1 MGNNRRMEEPRPEE
15 NVKLSLHLTE
25 HFALNIA
32 GRRGRGVGIQHRV
45 KGSCNIVIEYFCAR

>member
-1 MGNNRRMEEPRPEE
+1 MEKPRPEE

-32 GRRGRGVGIQHRV
+32 GREGRGVGIQHRV
-45 KGSCNIVIEYFCAR
+45 TGSSNIVIVYFCAR